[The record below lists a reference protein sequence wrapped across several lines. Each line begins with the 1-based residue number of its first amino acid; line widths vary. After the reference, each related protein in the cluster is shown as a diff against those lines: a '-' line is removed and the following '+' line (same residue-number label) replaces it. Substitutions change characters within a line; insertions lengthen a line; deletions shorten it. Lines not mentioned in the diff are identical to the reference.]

1 MIVVLVLF
9 FLVCVL
15 PAALAMLGRMAD
27 VRKGRR
33 ASGEL

>member
-1 MIVVLVLF
+1 MIVVLALF
-9 FLVCVL
+9 FLVCAL
-15 PAALAMLGRMAD
+15 PAVLAMLGHMAD

>member
-1 MIVVLVLF
+1 MIVVLLVVF
-9 FLVCVL
+9 FALAL
-15 PAALAMLGRMAD
+15 PAALAMLGHMAD